1 MTPMPTTSTRAPVH
15 AYTAIAQRHK
25 DGSVLL
31 SVNAEK
37 ICRVNG
43 VGALVWV
50 TIEESGQDLTVDDTV
65 QRLSERF
72 EAINREGVLLYDVS
86 PEKLRQD
93 IAGFLDQMTKMK
105 LLQVMI
111 DPHGRQVYRIPDGV
125 SATTSAPDLSNADI
139 AAPAPSQPVP
149 PFSRP
154 QFAAASTTPAT
165 PGSTAGQTGTLS
177 ADDSIKPLKR
187 ETFMAFLGL
196 AAFDVLLRTAG
207 FEALIRKVERYPTA
221 EPQTTDSEIC
231 KRVRAVVDRAQMYYP
246 KKAMC
251 LQHSSVVTCLLRRRG
266 VPAEMVIGAQEYPPK
281 GHAWAEVMD
290 EVVNDSQR
298 VKTRYRELRRL

>member
-1 MTPMPTTSTRAPVH
+1 MTPMPTTSTPIPAG
-15 AYTAIAQRHK
+15 YTAIAQRHK

-50 TIEESGQDLTVDDTV
+50 TIEESPQDLTVDDTV
-65 QRLSERF
+65 RRLSDRF
-72 EAINREGVLLYDVS
+72 EAINREGVLLYDVP

-93 IAGFLDQMTKMK
+93 IARFLDQMTKMK
-105 LLQVMI
+105 LLQVLI
-111 DPHGRQVYRIPDGV
+111 DPQGREVYRIPDGV
-125 SATTSAPDLSNADI
+125 SATTSAPALSNADI
-139 AAPAPSQPVP
+139 AAPTSSQPLP
-149 PFSRP
+149 PFS
-154 QFAAASTTPAT
+154 QSQVAAASTAPPTPVSSAAQTET
-165 PGSTAGQTGTLS
+165 PF
-177 ADDSIKPLKR
+177 ADDSIKPLKH
-187 ETFMAFLGL
+187 ETFMALIGL

-221 EPQTTDSEIC
+221 APQTTDLEIC

-251 LQHSSVVTCLLRRRG
+251 LQHSAVVTCLLRRRG

-281 GHAWAEVMD
+281 AHAWAEVAGA
-290 EVVNDSQR
+290 VVNDNQK